1 MMPNKDDINVYS
13 CPLHNQTGS
22 DAIKNFDKIIAQLSP
37 EQRAIFEAERANQ
50 EANYRSYLLLHG
62 HQT

>member
-1 MMPNKDDINVYS
+1 MLSKDEITVSS

-37 EQRAIFEAERANQ
+37 EQRAVFENERANQ
-50 EANYRSYLLLHG
+50 EADYRSYLLLHG
-62 HQT
+62 YQT